1 MKLAGRPQNPVQW
14 LAKKLGLMPPPLLDP
29 HIAMLLARAVMEG
42 TRLGVFEAL
51 AAGPLAADEIGSRC
65 GSPPPATRKLP
76 PPPAPATRGATRK
89 LLDALAG
96 CEYLRFD
103 ASSRYGLT
111 LMARKWLLADAPQ
124 SL

>member
-51 AAGPLAADEIGSRC
+51 AAGPLAADEVASRC
-65 GSPPPATRKLP
+65 GSPPR
-76 PPPAPATRGATRK
+76 APRK
-89 LLDALAG
+89 LLDPLAG

-124 SL
+124 SLSDKMLFQFLE